1 MVVVLD
7 VNSREISIGSYVRYI
22 NTGTKGIVKD
32 ILERE
37 GEIWVLLDNDLL
49 YRPEKLEVIEYR
61 RKEDRVIKEKIEDIL
76 EKEEIKDIE
85 SNIDAC
91 GAG

>member
-1 MVVVLD
+1 MAVALD
-7 VNSREISIGSYVRYI
+7 VNNREISIGSYVRYI
-22 NTGTKGIVKD
+22 NTGTTGVVRD

-37 GEIWVLLDNDLL
+37 GEIWVLLDNNLM
-49 YRPEKLEVIEYR
+49 YRPEKLEVIEYK
-61 RKEDRVIKEKIEDIL
+61 RKEERVVKEKVEEIL
-76 EKEEIKDIE
+76 EKEEIKEIE